1 MAAATSG
8 AESASSKGGKDRPA
22 VGVESVPSSRP
33 LQQAD
38 GAPTPLLPTPADRVT
53 DTGEKRILIFL
64 LDNMGSVLM
73 PTSVTSLAMVI
84 PAATV

>member
-33 LQQAD
+33 LQRAD

-53 DTGEKRILIFL
+53 DTGEKRILLFL
-64 LDNMGSVLM
+64 FENTGSVLGQM
-73 PTSVTSLAMVI
+73 SVTSLAIVI

>member
-33 LQQAD
+33 LQRAD
-38 GAPTPLLPTPADRVT
+38 GAPTPLLPTTADRVT
-53 DTGEKRILIFL
+53 DTGEKHCLLFL
-64 LDNMGSVLM
+64 FDNMGSVMM
-73 PTSVTSLAMVI
+73 PTPVISLAIVI
-84 PAATV
+84 PASTV

>member
-22 VGVESVPSSRP
+22 RVESVPSSRP
-33 LQQAD
+33 LQRAD

-53 DTGEKRILIFL
+53 DTGEKRILLFL
-64 LDNMGSVLM
+64 FENTGSVLGQM
-73 PTSVTSLAMVI
+73 SVTSLAMVI

>member
-33 LQQAD
+33 LQRAD

-53 DTGEKRILIFL
+53 DTGEKRILLFL
-64 LDNMGSVLM
+64 FENTGSVLGQM
-73 PTSVTSLAMVI
+73 SVTSLAMVI